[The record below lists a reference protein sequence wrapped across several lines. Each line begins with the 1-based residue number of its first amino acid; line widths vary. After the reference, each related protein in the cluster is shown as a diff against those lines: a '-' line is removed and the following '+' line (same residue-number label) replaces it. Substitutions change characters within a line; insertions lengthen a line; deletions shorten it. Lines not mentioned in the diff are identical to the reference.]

1 MRPSQILLALSLV
14 LGMLTSCNTD
24 RVTSKERSAW
34 LVAAKIEPLGTAP
47 AFERNSEV
55 FLRIG
60 NPTESALTIH
70 SLNDEGAASLLH
82 DGGAKAKIHKIS
94 VGVAKSIV
102 VPPSSVKET
111 SLLFE
116 AAAGSPVKLYLYD
129 KEFEL
134 PKGKVSARIRGPG
147 SRAQ

>member
-1 MRPSQILLALSLV
+1 MRHSQSLLALSLA
-14 LGMLTSCNTD
+14 LGLLTSCDAD
-24 RVTSKERSAW
+24 RVKPKERPAW

-55 FLRIG
+55 FLRIR
-60 NPTESALTIH
+60 NPTDSALTIH

-82 DGGAKAKIHKIS
+82 DGGAKAKIHRIS

-102 VPPSSVKET
+102 VPPRSVKET

-116 AAAGSPVKLYLYD
+116 AATGSPSKLYLYD

-134 PKGKVSARIRGPG
+134 PKGAVSARIRGPG